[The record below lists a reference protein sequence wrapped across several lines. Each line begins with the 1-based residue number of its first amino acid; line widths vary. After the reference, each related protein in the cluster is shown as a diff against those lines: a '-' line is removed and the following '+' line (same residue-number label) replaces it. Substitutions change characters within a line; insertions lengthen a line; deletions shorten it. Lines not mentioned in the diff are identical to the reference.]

1 MSIMWLWTII
11 DLQEKYSVDIFIM
24 NKFVLQKS
32 GFHEQL
38 PINFAQEATGCL
50 VEATGCLVE
59 ALSWKSGS
67 SEKIHA
73 EKNVLLWK
81 SSCSKKVTVLKIIVV
96 SSQSRWRSGCNEKVL
111 TVNK

>member
-1 MSIMWLWTII
+1 
-11 DLQEKYSVDIFIM
+11 M

-59 ALSWKSGS
+59 ALS
-67 SEKIHA
+67 
-73 EKNVLLWK
+73 
-81 SSCSKKVTVLKIIVV
+81 
-96 SSQSRWRSGCNEKVL
+96 
-111 TVNK
+111 